1 MIELV
6 HSYGYFRE
14 LSCRF
19 HVGRVMFDIL
29 KRVTLMC
36 IRALSEIFSLF
47 LGVDV
52 SDNWRVWI
60 SAVRVMTCVIYQ

>member
-1 MIELV
+1 MTPLLF
-6 HSYGYFRE
+6 YFV
-14 LSCRF
+14 
-19 HVGRVMFDIL
+19 VGMATTRYYDRVGMFDIL
-29 KRVTLMC
+29 KRVTLLC

-60 SAVRVMTCVIYQ
+60 SAFRVMTCVIYQ